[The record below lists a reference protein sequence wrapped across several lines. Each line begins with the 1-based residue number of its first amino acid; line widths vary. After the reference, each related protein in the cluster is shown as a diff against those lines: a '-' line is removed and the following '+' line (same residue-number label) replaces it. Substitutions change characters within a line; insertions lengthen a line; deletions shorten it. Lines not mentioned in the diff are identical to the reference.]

1 LYYFANTNNSNSI
14 LTAIIHNICNEELVN
29 ATLFD
34 VNQLPKEEKEELEL
48 TWMCKETKYQSRE
61 IRRSWKLK
69 TMGVCISFRCEIH
82 RLQVIVQCSC
92 RTDCDRPR
100 RTFGLRGRRRRRDW
114 YWNDGVLRL

>member
-61 IRRSWKLK
+61 IRRSWKL
-69 TMGVCISFRCEIH
+69 
-82 RLQVIVQCSC
+82 
-92 RTDCDRPR
+92 
-100 RTFGLRGRRRRRDW
+100 
-114 YWNDGVLRL
+114 